1 MFCFN
6 DLFVAWFCSH
16 EFDMRFQYVSVMILI
31 WVEIVIFIW
40 VKAVISVFRL
50 FWNCL
55 ETISDFYQNR
65 MKTISKLSKLYRK
78 HIKTIIK
85 PFQKPTPRVS
95 KGCFCSLEPPKSC
108 VPQYRNHIK
117 ILFQIQSLS
126 KNILTY
132 QHRLNSKEIFREF
145 GFLEGF

>member
-65 MKTISKLSKLYRK
+65 MKTISKLAKLYRK
-78 HIKTIIK
+78 HIKTLSETNPKRVQGLLLFTGTPKKLLAPISK
-85 PFQKPTPRVS
+85 PYQ
-95 KGCFCSLEPPKSC
+95 
-108 VPQYRNHIK
+108 NHIP
-117 ILFQIQSLS
+117 
-126 KNILTY
+126 
-132 QHRLNSKEIFREF
+132 NSKPIKKYLNISAPFKIQKKYF
-145 GFLEGF
+145 VNLAS